1 MNQHAIH
8 KQIEQRIPMGNLFSK
23 GHNFRR
29 WKEDVDCDLE
39 ELIFKRLL
47 DMRSRYSCQYDQ
59 KMISAERSN
68 HALTSKGRCEQFG
81 VGLLPLHVHPS
92 KMSKVGSHHC

>member
-8 KQIEQRIPMGNLFSK
+8 KQIEQRIPLGNLFSK

-39 ELIFKRLL
+39 ELIFKRLVVTQFWIHRDFL
-47 DMRSRYSCQYDQ
+47 KCYFISIIIYKNPKKIKKKKNSKIYFSRVNR
-59 KMISAERSN
+59 I
-68 HALTSKGRCEQFG
+68 F
-81 VGLLPLHVHPS
+81 P
-92 KMSKVGSHHC
+92 